1 MQTIKFGEVAISRVI
16 EIDRSSFPTA
26 SMLPARSPT

>member
-1 MQTIKFGEVAISRVI
+1 MQTDQARRVTISRVI

-26 SMLPARSPT
+26 SMLPDSQAT